1 MGGVMS
7 GKCRAGRRMLRG
19 TSLLEAVV
27 ASAVF
32 LTIFTL
38 TISILPQLI
47 VHEDDASLV
56 VEAEY
61 RVEEAFGRYE
71 TGVWPCGEYVERYEW
86 GEVTVR
92 VERHRDFS
100 DVRHVSVTA
109 RIEGNRKR
117 IVRERVM
124 EWTE

>member
-27 ASAVF
+27 ASVVF

-47 VHEDDASLV
+47 VRGDVWKKPLADTKRAYGPVASMSS
-56 VEAEY
+56 
-61 RVEEAFGRYE
+61 G
-71 TGVWPCGEYVERYEW
+71 TSGER
-86 GEVTVR
+86 
-92 VERHRDFS
+92 
-100 DVRHVSVTA
+100 
-109 RIEGNRKR
+109 
-117 IVRERVM
+117 
-124 EWTE
+124 

>member
-1 MGGVMS
+1 
-7 GKCRAGRRMLRG
+7 MLRG

-27 ASAVF
+27 ASVVS

-47 VHEDDASLV
+47 VRGDDASLV

-109 RIEGNRKR
+109 RIEGSRKR

>member
-1 MGGVMS
+1 
-7 GKCRAGRRMLRG
+7 MLRG

-38 TISILPQLI
+38 TVSILPQLI
-47 VHEDDASLV
+47 VRGDDASLV

-92 VERHRDFS
+92 VERHRDFRMCDMCQS
-100 DVRHVSVTA
+100 RPGSKEA
-109 RIEGNRKR
+109 GSGSCG
-117 IVRERVM
+117 RE
-124 EWTE
+124 

>member
-27 ASAVF
+27 ASVVF

-47 VHEDDASLV
+47 VRGDDASLV

-71 TGVWPCGEYVERYEW
+71 TGVWPCGEYVERMYDMYRSRPGSKEAES
-86 GEVTVR
+86 G
-92 VERHRDFS
+92 S
-100 DVRHVSVTA
+100 C
-109 RIEGNRKR
+109 G
-117 IVRERVM
+117 RE
-124 EWTE
+124 